1 MSNHDSLL
9 KNIFLLCYVQYWNQI
24 KCSVY
29 KCSSTCQFISRIYI
43 VVTLNVVII
52 PSYNVSSLVI
62 YPYTARLAWK
72 ATSSSIVMIELGKI
86 WEKLKC

>member
-29 KCSSTCQFISRIYI
+29 ILVQHVSLSLEYI
-43 VVTLNVVII
+43 
-52 PSYNVSSLVI
+52 
-62 YPYTARLAWK
+62 
-72 ATSSSIVMIELGKI
+72 
-86 WEKLKC
+86 